1 MVILFTFWYILGW
14 QFPTWL
20 WVLSGI
26 LFSLK
31 LRKTVKR
38 IVSDIRR
45 ESLKKS
51 SSSYPDTS
59 MGLPLSLALGLVFGS
74 LSDGNSII
82 ADGQGWIILFIL
94 IGSGML
100 AGGVIFNSSTKTKKK
115 FKADLHSSELADTT
129 TSTEEGIPGRK
140 LKIKVIKNG
149 KKTTNISLSLKMAR
163 FLGKFVPRKAKA
175 EMSEKGIDFDAIIE
189 EVKGGADVGVI
200 AEVQDGEDH
209 VLISIE

>member
-1 MVILFTFWYILGW
+1 M
-14 QFPTWL
+14 
-20 WVLSGI
+20 
-26 LFSLK
+26 K
-31 LRKTVKR
+31 L
-38 IVSDIRR
+38 
-45 ESLKKS
+45 L
-51 SSSYPDTS
+51 YPDNCL
-59 MGLPLSLALGLVFGS
+59 GLTLSIGLGLVFGV
-74 LSDGNSII
+74 LPDGSSII
-82 ADGQGWIILFIL
+82 ADGQGWTILFIL

-100 AGGVIFNSSTKTKKK
+100 VGGVTFNSSTKTKKK
-115 FKADLHSSELADTT
+115 SKADLHSSKLADST

-140 LKIKVIKNG
+140 LKIKVIKDG
-149 KKTTNISLSLKMAR
+149 KKTTNITLNLKMAR

>member
-26 LFSLK
+26 FFSLK
-31 LRKTVKR
+31 MRKSIKRIIAGIRGESVKR
-38 IVSDIRR
+38 
-45 ESLKKS
+45 K
-51 SSSYPDTS
+51 SSYPDTS
-59 MGLPLSLALGLVFGS
+59 MGLPLSIALGLVY
-74 LSDGNSII
+74 GNLPNGASII

-94 IGSGML
+94 IGSGIL
-100 AGGVIFNSSTKTKKK
+100 AGGVSFNSSTKSKKK
-115 FKADLHSSELADTT
+115 STDIKVSTNLAEE
-129 TSTEEGIPGRK
+129 SVSGEEGVPGRR
-140 LKIKVIKNG
+140 LKIKVVKNG
-149 KKTTNISLSLKMAR
+149 KKTVNIT
-163 FLGKFVPRKAKA
+163 LGLNMVWFFSKFVPAKAKA
-175 EMSEKGIDFDAIIE
+175 EMNEKGIDFDAIIE

>member
-26 LFSLK
+26 FFSLK

-38 IVSDIRR
+38 IVSGIRR

-74 LSDGNSII
+74 LSDGSSII
-82 ADGQGWIILFIL
+82 DDGQGWTILFIL
-94 IGSGML
+94 IGSGIL
-100 AGGVIFNSSTKTKKK
+100 AGGVSFNSSTKSKKK
-115 FKADLHSSELADTT
+115 STDIKVSTNLAEE
-129 TSTEEGIPGRK
+129 SAPGEEGVPGRK
-140 LKIKVIKNG
+140 LKIKVVKNG
-149 KKTTNISLSLKMAR
+149 KKTVNITLGLNMVR
-163 FLGKFVPRKAKA
+163 FFGKFVPSKAKT
-175 EMSEKGIDFDAIIE
+175 EMSDKGIDFDTIIE
-189 EVKGGADVGVI
+189 QIKDGADVGVI

-209 VLISIE
+209 VLISVE